1 MNSQGSVVE
10 INRILLTTKNE
21 SVTSTE
27 LLARVESLKDLWL
40 GLIIISGGH
49 FAAAV
54 YHSGK
59 MIRHKTFH
67 QYTVRKKQG
76 GAQSHFDS
84 KSGAAK
90 SAGASLRR
98 YNEKTL
104 MEKSH
109 AILKTWS
116 ELDRC
121 SVILFRALGADN
133 RSILFG
139 GSDPVFR
146 KGDIRLRT
154 IPMVTRR
161 PTVKELDRIY
171 GVLTTVK
178 VVHNPS
184 SYYKTKNVTLTI
196 GKSGVK
202 SSKQV
207 TSKKSSEIFEEDNG
221 LNDSRPRRE
230 RSKIVPTPA
239 KELIE
244 DVFTT
249 CRDDDVDELKA
260 IVSKTDSHC
269 LKQAL
274 TSSLDDH
281 GNTVLHFCCR
291 RGRLAIL
298 ETILALGADPTMTNN
313 DGQAPYVVATSDK
326 VREVLI
332 SFRLANPEMWDF
344 DKASIPDKLPQAKK
358 TSGTCAKSAKENT
371 QMVKNTR
378 RVIEK
383 KSCNSFKKVIDR
395 ITSCHLCNKQFHTV
409 PLEADGK
416 PFCSINCVRA
426 WRYS

>member
-1 MNSQGSVVE
+1 MAGGTMLFSLNEAVHFHQHLCNLEPICQTFEPAEDPPPSLPDLDQLEVADEKTCMICGQVFETRLHQVEHFRSDSHRLNVKGKLRGIPAFSEVEFEEPGSDCECIFASESDRGSVVE

-76 GAQSHFDS
+76 GAQSRFDS

-90 SAGASLRR
+90 TQATTG
-98 YNEKTL
+98 EIK
-104 MEKSH
+104 
-109 AILKTWS
+109 
-116 ELDRC
+116 
-121 SVILFRALGADN
+121 N
-133 RSILFG
+133 RI
-139 GSDPVFR
+139 
-146 KGDIRLRT
+146 
-154 IPMVTRR
+154 
-161 PTVKELDRIY
+161 
-171 GVLTTVK
+171 
-178 VVHNPS
+178 N
-184 SYYKTKNVTLTI
+184 
-196 GKSGVK
+196 
-202 SSKQV
+202 SK
-207 TSKKSSEIFEEDNG
+207 
-221 LNDSRPRRE
+221 
-230 RSKIVPTPA
+230 A

-298 ETILALGADPTMTNN
+298 ETVFALGADPTVTNN
-313 DGQAPYVVATSDK
+313 DGQA
-326 VREVLI
+326 
-332 SFRLANPEMWDF
+332 
-344 DKASIPDKLPQAKK
+344 
-358 TSGTCAKSAKENT
+358 
-371 QMVKNTR
+371 
-378 RVIEK
+378 
-383 KSCNSFKKVIDR
+383 
-395 ITSCHLCNKQFHTV
+395 
-409 PLEADGK
+409 
-416 PFCSINCVRA
+416 
-426 WRYS
+426 